1 MPGDRVRH
9 HDHDGEDQTPPQH
22 VGDKSE
28 TTEDKEKDESEY
40 EQHDDLLGFRT

>member
-1 MPGDRVRH
+1 MARDRVCDG
-9 HDHDGEDQTPPQH
+9 DHYGQDQTPPQH